1 MTAQS
6 SPWRLQVRLQ
16 PRASQNRILSRHGD
30 TIKIQVHAPP
40 VEGAANAALIDV
52 LASALGVPRRS
63 IHILRGATNRTKLVE
78 IHTSDLT
85 ACQRRLE
92 EALRARVDKAQTRE

>member
-6 SPWRLQVRLQ
+6 SPWRLQIHLQ
-16 PRASQNRILSRHGD
+16 PRASQNRILCRQGD
-30 TIKIQVHAPP
+30 AIKVQVHAPP
-40 VEGAANAALIDV
+40 VEGAANAALIGV
-52 LASALGVPRRS
+52 LAAALGVPRRS
-63 IHILRGATNRTKLVE
+63 IHILRGVTSRTKLVE

-92 EALRARVDKAQTRE
+92 EVLRARVDKAEAGD